1 MSKARA
7 EKSSRNERWSLQEK
21 TALVTGGT
29 RGIGSVKPW
38 RFFCRL
44 PSLYLIMV

>member
-1 MSKARA
+1 MNKAGA
-7 EKSSRNERWSLQEK
+7 EISSRNERWSLQGK

-38 RFFCRL
+38 RFFCSL